1 MTSGSARD
9 ESSAPE
15 DAGAPEIRRV
25 PGLPHPTREGAE
37 VTFERTVPAP
47 SDRLH
52 SRSRDRI
59 RAIDVLFEADAKQ
72 REVLGV
78 LQERLRRTAAQ
89 TPLPQRSRELVEL
102 YAPNAVDI
110 DEDLA
115 THSRDWPLH
124 RMPAVDRAILRLG
137 SAELLYGEDE
147 SGRGA
152 IIGEYTKIAEVLST
166 DDSPRFVNGLLQRL
180 VEVRGLLS

>member
-1 MTSGSARD
+1 MSDAP
-9 ESSAPE
+9 SSE
-15 DAGAPEIRRV
+15 GAGAPSAPRA
-25 PGLPHPTREGAE
+25 PGLPMPTREGAE
-37 VTFERTVPAP
+37 VEFERTVPARA
-47 SDRLH
+47 DRLH
-52 SRSRDRI
+52 GRSRDRI

-72 REVLGV
+72 GDVLA
-78 LQERLRRTAAQ
+78 LLAERLRRTAAQ
-89 TPLPQRSRELVEL
+89 TPLPQRARDLVEL
-102 YAPNAVDI
+102 YAPHAVDI

-137 SAELLYGEDE
+137 AAEVLYGEEE
-147 SGRGA
+147 SARGA

-180 VEVRGLLS
+180 VDVKGLLA

>member
-1 MTSGSARD
+1 MSGASGAEPRP
-9 ESSAPE
+9 APR
-15 DAGAPEIRRV
+15 G
-25 PGLPHPTREGAE
+25 PGLPLPTREGAE
-37 VTFERTVPAP
+37 IEFERTIPGRA
-47 SDRLH
+47 DRLH
-52 SRSRDRI
+52 GRSRERI
-59 RAIDVLFEADAKQ
+59 RAIDVLFEADAK
-72 REVLGV
+72 RIDVLDV

-89 TPLPQRSRELVEL
+89 TPLPQWSRTLVEL
-102 YAPNAVDI
+102 YAPHAVDI

-137 SAELLYGEDE
+137 AAEVLYGEEE
-147 SGRGA
+147 SRRGT

-180 VEVRGLLS
+180 VDVRGLLS

>member
-1 MTSGSARD
+1 MTSGSAQG
-9 ESSAPE
+9 SSGGP
-15 DAGAPEIRRV
+15 AGRRA

-37 VTFERTVPAP
+37 VEFERTIPAP
-47 SDRLH
+47 ADRLH
-52 SRSRDRI
+52 GRTRDRI
-59 RAIDVLFEADAKQ
+59 RAIDVLFEADAKRAQ
-72 REVLGV
+72 ALDV

-102 YAPNAVDI
+102 YAPHAADI

-124 RMPAVDRAILRLG
+124 RMPSVDRAILRLG
-137 SAELLYGEDE
+137 AAEVLYGEDTT
-147 SGRGA
+147 GRGV

-180 VEVRGLLS
+180 VEVRGLLV

>member
-1 MTSGSARD
+1 MSSGSPA
-9 ESSAPE
+9 A
-15 DAGAPEIRRV
+15 DAGGTGERPAPRAT
-25 PGLPHPTREGAE
+25 GLPHPTREGAE
-37 VTFERTVPAP
+37 VEFERTVPAP
-47 SDRLH
+47 ADRLH
-52 SRSRDRI
+52 GRSRDRI
-59 RAIDVLFEADAKQ
+59 RAIDVLFEADAKRAQ
-72 REVLGV
+72 VLDV

-89 TPLPQRSRELVEL
+89 TPLPQRARELVEL
-102 YAPNAVDI
+102 YAPHAADI

-137 SAELLYGEDE
+137 CAELLYGEDAA
-147 SGRGA
+147 GRGA
-152 IIGEYTKIAEVLST
+152 ILGEYTKIAEVLST

>member
-1 MTSGSARD
+1 MSELSGPARGGD
-9 ESSAPE
+9 RPAPR
-15 DAGAPEIRRV
+15 AT
-25 PGLPHPTREGAE
+25 GLPHPTREGAE
-37 VTFERTVPAP
+37 VEFERTIPAP
-47 SDRLH
+47 ADRLH
-52 SRSRDRI
+52 GRSRDRI
-59 RAIDVLFEADAKQ
+59 RAIDVLFEADAKRAQ
-72 REVLGV
+72 VLDV

-102 YAPNAVDI
+102 YAPHAADI

-137 SAELLYGEDE
+137 AAEVLYCEDTA
-147 SGRGA
+147 GRGV

-180 VEVRGLLS
+180 VEVRGLLA

>member
-1 MTSGSARD
+1 MTSGSAS
-9 ESSAPE
+9 EGP
-15 DAGAPEIRRV
+15 GARPASRAT
-25 PGLPHPTREGAE
+25 GLPHPTREGAE
-37 VTFERTVPAP
+37 VEFERTVPAP
-47 SDRLH
+47 ADRLH
-52 SRSRDRI
+52 GRSRDRI

-72 REVLGV
+72 ADVLDV
-78 LQERLRRTAAQ
+78 LKERLRRTAAQ
-89 TPLPQRSRELVEL
+89 TPLPQRSRELVEA
-102 YAPNAVDI
+102 YAPHAEDI

-137 SAELLYGEDE
+137 SSEVLYGEE
-147 SGRGA
+147 VSGRGA

>member
-1 MTSGSARD
+1 MTSGSAQG
-9 ESSAPE
+9 SSGGP
-15 DAGAPEIRRV
+15 AGRRA

-37 VTFERTVPAP
+37 VEFERTIPAP
-47 SDRLH
+47 ADRLH
-52 SRSRDRI
+52 GRSRDRI

-72 REVLGV
+72 ADVLDV
-78 LQERLRRTAAQ
+78 LAQRLKRTAAQ
-89 TPLPQRSRELVEL
+89 TPLPLRARELVEL
-102 YAPNAVDI
+102 YAPHAIDI

-137 SAELLYGEDE
+137 SAEALHGADE
-147 SGRGA
+147 TGRGA

-180 VEVRGLLS
+180 VDMRGLLS